1 MTSGGL
7 RRGTSGSPGRVTSSS
22 LFRATSPVARG
33 LMGFAV
39 ALAACS
45 PSPPAPP
52 LPPSGQSSAA
62 PLAASAPA
70 PSAQRPL
77 RGEPEGGSPRRR
89 DARWQRALAG
99 DPLDVRALALAE
111 GASGLLEGVEDG
123 GEFFHIAC
131 EAIPFADDAEIA
143 LGRLGEVALLDDATL
158 SQTAVVAIHRVAAG
172 PPSRGEPLDPE
183 GVSAAAR
190 AVLAVASNATLP
202 PERRARAVSAARAFA
217 ERGAL
222 DPATIP
228 ADLDPAPPA
237 PPAP

>member
-1 MTSGGL
+1 MTSGRLRPRAISPLAGALLGL
-7 RRGTSGSPGRVTSSS
+7 
-22 LFRATSPVARG
+22 
-33 LMGFAV
+33 AV
-39 ALAACS
+39 ACAGCS
-45 PSPPAPP
+45 PSAPAPP

-62 PLAASAPA
+62 PLAASAAAPA
-70 PSAQRPL
+70 APRPL

-99 DPLDVRALALAE
+99 DPLDVRALAHAE

-123 GEFFHIAC
+123 GDIFHIAC

-143 LGRLGEVALLDDATL
+143 LGRLGEVALLDDAAL
-158 SQTAVVAIHRVAAG
+158 SPIAVVAIHRVAAG
-172 PPSRGEPLDPE
+172 PPSRGEPLDPD

-190 AVLAVASNATLP
+190 AVLALASNTTLP

-217 ERGAL
+217 ERGVL

-228 ADLDPAPPA
+228 ADLDPAPPT